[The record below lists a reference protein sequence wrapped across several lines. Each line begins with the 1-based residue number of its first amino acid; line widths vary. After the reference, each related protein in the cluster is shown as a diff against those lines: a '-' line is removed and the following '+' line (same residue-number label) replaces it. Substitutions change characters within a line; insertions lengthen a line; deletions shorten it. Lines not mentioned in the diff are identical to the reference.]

1 MDEVSD
7 PAISVLAEG
16 FLNLFDLCFLYVPIK
31 IYGNADVQKLAI
43 YNENKNKSGVYL

>member
-16 FLNLFDLCFLYVPIK
+16 FLKNINYSLLIIPK

-43 YNENKNKSGVYL
+43 YEENKNKSGVYL

>member
-16 FLNLFDLCFLYVPIK
+16 LFLFLSFSFIPVK

-43 YNENKNKSGVYL
+43 YQENKDKSGVYL